1 MSQEGWGEL
10 GAGPSAPSC
19 TTWLAVIAG
28 NVGRRMAKGEFGSAG
43 HLAVRFFTALWPGGP
58 AADDEAWAL
67 GNLLPG
73 EQQLWHRMSGPDR
86 RHAVAVARQAIKTL
100 ESGGAPVPPEVIAA
114 ALLHDV
120 GKVETGLGT
129 FARVGVTLAAIVA
142 GRERLANGGES
153 ASRNSLRRRVA
164 IYLTHDKV
172 GARLLREAGSNEL
185 TATWA
190 EQHHM
195 PVSRW
200 TLDANLAHALKDADG
215 D

>member
-1 MSQEGWGEL
+1 
-10 GAGPSAPSC
+10 
-19 TTWLAVIAG
+19 
-28 NVGRRMAKGEFGSAG
+28 MAKGEFGSAG
-43 HLAVRFFTALWPGGP
+43 HLAIRFFTALWPGGP
-58 AADDEAWAL
+58 PAHDEAWAL

-73 EQQLWHRMSGPDR
+73 ERELWHRMSGPDR
-86 RHAVAVARQAIKTL
+86 RHAVGVARQAIKTL
-100 ESGGAPVPPEVIAA
+100 EGGGASVPREVVAA

-142 GRERLANGGES
+142 GRERLASGGEN
-153 ASRNSLRRRVA
+153 AGGNGLRRRTA

-172 GARLLREAGSNEL
+172 GARLLRQAGSDPL

-195 PVSRW
+195 PPSRW
-200 TLDANLAHALKDADG
+200 TLDAKVAHALKDADG